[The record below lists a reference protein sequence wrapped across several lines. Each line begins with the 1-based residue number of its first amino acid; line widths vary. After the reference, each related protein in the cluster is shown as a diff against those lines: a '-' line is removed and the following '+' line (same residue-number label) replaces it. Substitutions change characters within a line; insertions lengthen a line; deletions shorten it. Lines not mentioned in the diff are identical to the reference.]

1 MRSSWCWRRRRWT
14 RWTTGGTSST
24 PSSPSSPPSSP
35 SAWSPWLAAAPIGP
49 PPTWTR
55 WVQNSTVQ
63 YISFSAGCSDT
74 REKLVSGMQCHAGK
88 SCRRYV
94 ATRWQ
99 ILLAVCSDTLET
111 QIGSRHMQCFGS
123 GSCIQQLCGS
133 GSVVRIRI
141 RIHTGKIRINQRQMV

>member
-1 MRSSWCWRRRRWT
+1 MVLKTAAMDPLDYRRYIFYT
-14 RWTTGGTSST
+14 FLALLST
-24 PSSPSSPPSSP
+24 LLTLSLV
-35 SAWSPWLAAAPIGP
+35 AVARCCANRAAANVDKVG
-49 PPTWTR
+49 TE
-55 WVQNSTVQ
+55 QYSTVQ

-74 REKLVSGMQCHAGK
+74 RGKLVSGMQCHAGK

-123 GSCIQQLCGS
+123 GSCI
-133 GSVVRIRI
+133 
-141 RIHTGKIRINQRQMV
+141 